1 VSASAKD
8 GAPAMTAPPGGRR
21 PAAARSR
28 RRWSAYL
35 VGGSDPERL
44 VLVALF
50 VFATLVGAAMV
61 AAPDWAP
68 ITAIILPMVL
78 GGLLLGPR
86 PLPWFV
92 IYNLVLL
99 TLALP
104 KLPSSTL
111 RGVVSIGVL
120 FLLAFIIMVGSFRR
134 TRLGIAG
141 SMGEAMLADL
151 SDRIQGQGVLPDLP
165 EPWHAESVIR
175 SAGGTRF
182 SGDFFVVGDVDSGR
196 LDVSV
201 VDVSG
206 KGDRAGT
213 RALLL
218 AGAMGGLVTALEPD
232 KFLPATNAYLLNH
245 PWQDG
250 FATAVHLSVD
260 LESGLFR
267 VWTAGHPPALHWRA
281 GAGRWTPL
289 DSEGP
294 MLGLIPEA
302 DFHEAGGVLR
312 SGDALMLY
320 TDGMVETRTTDIG
333 IGIDRLIG
341 QADRRLRGNFGGGA
355 KTLVDSAG
363 NRADDRAL
371 LMVWRD

>member
-1 VSASAKD
+1 
-8 GAPAMTAPPGGRR
+8 MTHVAAGQR
-21 PAAARSR
+21 PASDRAR
-28 RRWSAYL
+28 RRWSAFL
-35 VGGSDPERL
+35 AGSHPDRL
-44 VLVALF
+44 ALIALF
-50 VFATLVGAAMV
+50 CFATFVGVLMQAFPDWVSITTISLPLVVGA
-61 AAPDWAP
+61 
-68 ITAIILPMVL
+68 LF
-78 GGLLLGPR
+78 LGPR
-86 PLPWFV
+86 ALPWFV

-104 KLPSSTL
+104 KVPSFTT
-111 RGVVSIGVL
+111 RAVFTTAVM
-120 FLLAFIIMVGSFRR
+120 FLLAFIVMMASFRR
-134 TRLGIAG
+134 SRLGIAG
-141 SMGEAMLADL
+141 SMGESMLADL

-165 EPWHAESVIR
+165 RPWHAESVIR

-182 SGDFFVVGDVDSGR
+182 SGDFFVVGDTRSGR

-218 AGAMGGLVTALEPD
+218 AGAMGGLVTALEPGE
-232 KFLPATNAYLLNH
+232 FLPATNAYLLNH

-260 LESGLFR
+260 LPSGAFR

-289 DSEGP
+289 ESEGP
-294 MLGLIPEA
+294 MLGLIPDA
-302 DFHEAGGVLR
+302 DFHEAAGTLR

-341 QADRRLRGNFGGGA
+341 QAERKLRSQFAGGA

-363 NRADDRAL
+363 SRSDDRAL
-371 LMVWRD
+371 LLVWRD

>member
-1 VSASAKD
+1 MMHSA
-8 GAPAMTAPPGGRR
+8 GRR
-21 PAAARSR
+21 PAADRAVAGFG
-28 RRWSAYL
+28 RRWTALLAS
-35 VGGSDPERL
+35 SHPDRL
-44 VLVALF
+44 VFAALF
-50 VFATLVGAAMV
+50 CFATLVGVLMQV
-61 AAPDWAP
+61 LPDLVSTPA
-68 ITAIILPMVL
+68 ITLPLVM
-78 GGLLLGPR
+78 GGLFLGPR
-86 PLPWFV
+86 PLPWFIV
-92 IYNLVLL
+92 YNLVLL

-104 KLPSSTL
+104 KVPSFSA
-111 RGVVSIGVL
+111 RSIFTTAVI
-120 FLLAFIIMVGSFRR
+120 FLLALVIMLTSFRR
-134 TRLGIAG
+134 SRLGIAG
-141 SMGEAMLADL
+141 SMGESMLADL

-165 EPWHAESVIR
+165 TPWHAESVIR

-182 SGDFFVVGDVDSGR
+182 SGDFFVVGDSSSGR

-218 AGAMGGLVTALEPD
+218 AGAMGGLVTALEPRE
-232 KFLPATNAYLLNH
+232 FLPATNAYLINH

-260 LESGLFR
+260 LASGVFH

-289 DSEGP
+289 ESEGP
-294 MLGLIPEA
+294 MLGLVSDAE
-302 DFHEAGGVLR
+302 FYEAGGTLR
-312 SGDALMLY
+312 PGDALMLY

-341 QADRRLRGNFGGGA
+341 AADRLLRSNFSGGA
-355 KTLVDSAG
+355 KTLVDSVG
-363 NRADDRAL
+363 GRSDDRAL
-371 LMVWRD
+371 LLVWRD

>member
-1 VSASAKD
+1 
-8 GAPAMTAPPGGRR
+8 M
-21 PAAARSR
+21 
-28 RRWSAYL
+28 
-35 VGGSDPERL
+35 GSSEPERL
-44 VLVALF
+44 VLVSLF
-50 VFATLVGAAMV
+50 VLATLGGAAMV
-61 AAPDWAP
+61 AVPKWAP
-68 ITAIILPMVL
+68 ITLIALPMVM
-78 GGLLLGPR
+78 GGLFLAPR
-86 PLPWFV
+86 AMPWFI

-104 KLPSSTL
+104 KLPSLTL
-111 RGVVSIGVL
+111 RSVVSIGVL
-120 FLLAFIIMVGSFRR
+120 FLLAFIIMIGSFRR
-134 TRLGIAG
+134 SRLGIAG
-141 SMGEAMLADL
+141 SMGESMLVDL
-151 SDRIQGQGVLPDLP
+151 SDRIQGQGVLPTLP

-218 AGAMGGLVTALEPD
+218 AGAMGGLVTALEPRE
-232 KFLPATNAYLLNH
+232 FLPATNAYLLNH

-260 LESGLFR
+260 MTSGVFA

-289 DSEGP
+289 ESEGP
-294 MLGLIPEA
+294 MLGLIPDA

-312 SGDALMLY
+312 SGDALMMY

-341 QADRRLRGNFGGGA
+341 QADQRLRSNFAGGA
-355 KTLVDSAG
+355 KTLVDSVG
-363 NRADDRAL
+363 GRSDDRAL
-371 LMVWRD
+371 LLVWRD